1 MERLT
6 KRLPDDLGTVPVEGY
21 GWPEIAA
28 KLAQYEDAEEQGR
41 LIILPNKIG
50 DHVFLAYR
58 GRVEELEI
66 GNVTDNVFYTRN
78 VETEDRSVDIYPRDF
93 GRYVFQTKEEAAQ
106 ALQEAKN
113 GTDAM

>member
-6 KRLPDDLGTVPVEGY
+6 QWRGDHAFMTKDCEKAID
-21 GWPEIAA
+21 
-28 KLAQYEDAEEQGR
+28 KLARYEDAEEQGR

-78 VETEDRSVDIYPRDF
+78 VETGDRSVDIYPRDF
-93 GRYVFQTKEEAAQ
+93 GRYVFQTREEASQ

-113 GTDAM
+113 GTSTTSP